1 MSSDRLANV
10 FFYGSY
16 INFTVL
22 KEVDINQ
29 RDYKVGRINGF
40 ELTISPL
47 ANLRPKKD
55 GRVYGILTQLTHSEL
70 DRLYQDHAKSTLGG
84 NYLPEAVTVYQQN
97 ETCAAALCYIS
108 HDMAAEKADPAYI
121 ERILKPATEY
131 GFPEWY
137 LNHITSFLH
146 EN

>member
-22 KEVDINQ
+22 KEADINQ
-29 RDYKVGRINGF
+29 RGYKVGRINGF

-47 ANLRPKKD
+47 ANLRSQDD
-55 GRVYGILTQLTHSEL
+55 GLVYGILTQLTHSEL
-70 DRLYQDHAKSTLGG
+70 DRLYLEHAKSKLGG

-97 ETCAAALCYIS
+97 GTYTAALCYIS
-108 HDMAAEKADPAYI
+108 HDMAAGKADPAYVD
-121 ERILKPATEY
+121 RILKPATEY
-131 GFPEWY
+131 GFPKWY
-137 LNHITSFLH
+137 LNHIASFLH

>member
-1 MSSDRLANV
+1 MTSNRFINI

-16 INFTVL
+16 INFKVL

-29 RDYKVGRINGF
+29 RAFEVGHINGF

-47 ANLRPKKD
+47 ANLRPKND
-55 GRVYGILTQLTHSEL
+55 GVVYGILTQLTHSEL
-70 DRLYQDHAKSTLGG
+70 DRLYQDHAKGKLGG

-97 ETCAAALCYIS
+97 GTYTAALCYIS
-108 HDMAAEKADPAYI
+108 HDMAASKADPAYVD
-121 ERILKPATEY
+121 RILKPATEY

-137 LNHITSFLH
+137 LNHITSF
-146 EN
+146 